1 MVIVNIKET
10 LHNNE
15 NPEYPFKKR
24 LEFLKDEITGD
35 LSDSMD
41 ELIGMVIP
49 EVSSIEFAESTII
62 KRQTIQEV
70 IDGVEFICELT
81 TRKDL

>member
-1 MVIVNIKET
+1 MSINKT
-10 LHNNE
+10 PCDNK
-15 NPEYPFKKR
+15 NPEYPFKQR
-24 LEFLKDEITGD
+24 LEFLKEEITGD

-49 EVSSIEFAESTII
+49 EGSSVEFAESVII

-70 IDGVEFICELT
+70 TDGVEFICELT